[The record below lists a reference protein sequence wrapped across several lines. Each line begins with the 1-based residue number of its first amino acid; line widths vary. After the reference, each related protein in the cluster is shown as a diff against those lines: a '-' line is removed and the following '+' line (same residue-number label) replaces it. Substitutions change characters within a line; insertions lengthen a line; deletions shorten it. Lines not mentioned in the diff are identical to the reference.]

1 VQYRRI
7 HRRYD
12 VAKTPYQRV
21 MESPE
26 VEEKVKKKL
35 RRIYMSFNPAQLK
48 RGIDDKLSRL
58 FKVYQLKNKSQSIA
72 LKKKLKPTTVTCLIA
87 EPNTILV
94 T

>member
-1 VQYRRI
+1 
-7 HRRYD
+7 
-12 VAKTPYQRV
+12 
-21 MESPE
+21 
-26 VEEKVKKKL
+26 
-35 RRIYMSFNPAQLK
+35 MSFNPAQLK